1 MIQKGPNEDGE
12 IEKQTKH
19 LFAKVPLK
27 DDPNFASVN
36 EREKVMLTTVLP
48 QMQEYLDTECEGFF
62 RLPMPE
68 VIYCYYDG
76 KGELIKRFLPNW
88 IWVHNVPNSL
98 IFRDARCVRTW
109 QFVSRRICQL

>member
-1 MIQKGPNEDGE
+1 M
-12 IEKQTKH
+12 KH

-76 KGELIKRFLPNW
+76 KGEILEIIIDRVQQPSRNRKNKYLTFLF
-88 IWVHNVPNSL
+88 
-98 IFRDARCVRTW
+98 IF
-109 QFVSRRICQL
+109 

>member
-1 MIQKGPNEDGE
+1 M
-12 IEKQTKH
+12 KH

-76 KGELIKRFLPNW
+76 KGEILKSFKSNS
-88 IWVHNVPNSL
+88 IWVTKPTTPCMYLTFLLS
-98 IFRDARCVRTW
+98 RYARCVCTW
-109 QFVSRRICQL
+109 KFASRRICQF

>member
-1 MIQKGPNEDGE
+1 
-12 IEKQTKH
+12 
-19 LFAKVPLK
+19 
-27 DDPNFASVN
+27 
-36 EREKVMLTTVLP
+36 MLTTVLP

-76 KGELIKRFLPNW
+76 KGEILNSFKFIGFGSIMYLPN
-88 IWVHNVPNSL
+88 SF